1 MFHTTSIAIVAGNRR
16 LRNNICFL
24 VAASLALLLLIR
36 LLSSH
41 GVAQRPPLEEADI
54 LIKGGHVIDGTGG
67 PWMRADVAIKGDR
80 IVYVGRAPVKA
91 RRIIDATGK
100 VVTPGFFDMHAHSE
114 FGLSLDG
121 RAFSKVTQG
130 VTTEVL
136 GEHLS
141 AGPVLGP
148 AVDDPMMIT
157 PPVHRTWTTLGGF
170 FSFLEKK
177 GIGLNVVSY
186 VGAGQVRASVMGYEN
201 RTPTPAEM
209 EQMKTLIAQAMKE
222 GAFGLSA
229 GLVYVPNS
237 FDTTEQM
244 IEFAKVAA
252 SYGGIYSVH
261 MRTGDDAGLLET
273 FQIAKGANIPVEIFH
288 IGGTIAHNPNF
299 VRLIEQARSEGID
312 VTANAY
318 PYTVGWTYVRQLI
331 PVWAQ
336 AGNAAAITAR
346 LKDPEVRARV
356 IKELQAQ
363 PRRYGAWTISSAN
376 PEFDGYTLQ
385 QIADRLHVSVEEA
398 MVDFLIQQKAEG
410 FQIGPPDPS
419 MEAGVAAAFKNPWV
433 DIGSDGIALPAG
445 VHTAFGKPHPRSF
458 GTHTRV
464 LSFYVRDLH
473 ILTLE
478 EAIRK
483 MTSQPANRLGVSDRG
498 ILRQGMKADVVIFDP
513 TTVHDTSTYAKPDQY
528 SKGIEWVFVNGTAV
542 VSNGSPTGALPGR
555 VLRGPGYQPGTP

>member
-1 MFHTTSIAIVAGNRR
+1 
-16 LRNNICFL
+16 
-24 VAASLALLLLIR
+24 
-36 LLSSH
+36 
-41 GVAQRPPLEEADI
+41 
-54 LIKGGHVIDGTGG
+54 
-67 PWMRADVAIKGDR
+67 
-80 IVYVGRAPVKA
+80 
-91 RRIIDATGK
+91 
-100 VVTPGFFDMHAHSE
+100 
-114 FGLSLDG
+114 
-121 RAFSKVTQG
+121 
-130 VTTEVL
+130 
-136 GEHLS
+136 
-141 AGPVLGP
+141 
-148 AVDDPMMIT
+148 
-157 PPVHRTWTTLGGF
+157 
-170 FSFLEKK
+170 
-177 GIGLNVVSY
+177 
-186 VGAGQVRASVMGYEN
+186 
-201 RTPTPAEM
+201 M
-209 EQMKTLIAQAMKE
+209 EQMKELIAQAMKE

-244 IEFAKVAA
+244 IELAKVAA
-252 SYGGIYSVH
+252 GYGGIYTVH
-261 MRTGDDAGLLET
+261 MRTGDDKGLLET

-318 PYTVGWTYVRQLI
+318 PYTVGWTYVRQLL
-331 PVWAQ
+331 PAWAQ
-336 AGNAAAITAR
+336 VGDAAAITAR
-346 LKDPEVRARV
+346 LKQPEVRARV
-356 IKELQAQ
+356 IKELRERPSVAK
-363 PRRYGAWTISSAN
+363 YTISSAN
-376 PEFDGYTLQ
+376 TEFDGYTLQ
-385 QIADRLHVSVEEA
+385 QIADRRHVSVEEA

-433 DIGSDGIALPAG
+433 DVGSDGIALPAN
-445 VHTAFGKPHPRSF
+445 VHTSFGKPHPRSF

-513 TTVHDTSTYAKPDQY
+513 ATVHDTSTFAKPDQY
-528 SKGIEWVFVNGTAV
+528 SKGVEWVFVNGTAV
-542 VSNGSPTGALPGR
+542 VAKGAPTGALPGR

>member
-1 MFHTTSIAIVAGNRR
+1 MKKV
-16 LRNNICFL
+16 L
-24 VAASLALLLLIR
+24 VAVAFFLCSFIGYAQLAVLLLIG
-36 LLSSH
+36 LP
-41 GVAQRPPLEEADI
+41 GENAFAQSPPSEEADV

-67 PWMRADVAIKGDR
+67 PWMLADVAIKGDR

-91 RRIIDATGK
+91 KRVIDATGK

-114 FGLSLDG
+114 FGLSFDG
-121 RAFSKVTQG
+121 RGLSMVTQG

-157 PPVHRTWTTLGGF
+157 PPVRRAWTTLGGF

-177 GIGLNVVSY
+177 GIGLNIASY

-201 RTPTPAEM
+201 RTPTATEM
-209 EQMKTLIAQAMKE
+209 DQMKKLIAQAMEE

-252 SYGGIYSVH
+252 SYGGIYAVH
-261 MRTGDDAGLLET
+261 MRDGAETGLLET
-273 FQIAKGANIPVEIFH
+273 IQIAKDANIPVEIFH
-288 IGGTIAHNPNF
+288 LGGAIANDPNF
-299 VRLIEQARSEGID
+299 VPIIEKARSEGID

-318 PYTVGWTYVRQLI
+318 PYTVGWTYVRQLL

-336 AGNAAAITAR
+336 AGDAAAITAR
-346 LKDPEVRARV
+346 LKQPEVRARV
-356 IKELQAQ
+356 VKELHADPLPFAQ
-363 PRRYGAWTISSAN
+363 YRLSSAN
-376 PEFDGYTLQ
+376 LEYDGHTLQ
-385 QIADRLHVSVEEA
+385 QIADRDHTSVEEA
-398 MVDFLIQQKAEG
+398 MVDFLIKQKAEG

-419 MEAGVAAAFKNPWV
+419 RDAGIAMAFKNPWLDV
-433 DIGSDGIALPAG
+433 GSDGIALPAG
-445 VHTAFGKPHPRSF
+445 VHTSFGNPHPRSF

-464 LSFYVRDLH
+464 LALYVREEH
-473 ILTLE
+473 VLTLE
-478 EAIRK
+478 EAVRK
-483 MTSQPANRLGVSDRG
+483 MTSQSANRMGLSDRG
-498 ILRQGMKADVVIFDP
+498 ILRQGMKADVVVFDP
-513 TTVHDTSTYAKPDQY
+513 ATVQDMATYAKPDQY
-528 SKGIEWVFVNGTAV
+528 SKGIAWVLVNGTAV
-542 VSNGSPTGALPGR
+542 VANGTPTNALPGR
-555 VLRGPGYQPGTP
+555 VLRGPGYKPGTP

>member
-1 MFHTTSIAIVAGNRR
+1 MFDTTRIAIFAGNRR
-16 LRNNICFL
+16 LRNKLCFL
-24 VAASLALLLLIR
+24 AAAALTLLLLVR
-36 LLSSH
+36 LPTPN
-41 GVAQRPPLEEADI
+41 GFAQRPPLDEADI
-54 LIKGGHVIDGTGG
+54 LIEGGHVIDGTGG

-91 RRIIDATGK
+91 RRIIDATAK

-114 FGLSLDG
+114 FGLSMDG

-201 RTPTPAEM
+201 HPPTPAQM
-209 EQMKTLIAQAMKE
+209 EQMKKLIAQAMKE

-244 IEFAKVAA
+244 IELAKVAA
-252 SYGGIYSVH
+252 GYGGIYTVH
-261 MRTGDDAGLLET
+261 MRTGDDKGLLET

-318 PYTVGWTYVRQLI
+318 PYTVGWTYVRQLL
-331 PVWAQ
+331 PAWAQ
-336 AGNAAAITAR
+336 VGDAAAITAR
-346 LKDPEVRARV
+346 LKQPEVRARV
-356 IKELQAQ
+356 IKELRERPSVAK
-363 PRRYGAWTISSAN
+363 YTISSAN
-376 PEFDGYTLQ
+376 TEFDGYTLQ
-385 QIADRLHVSVEEA
+385 QIADRRHVSVEEA

-433 DIGSDGIALPAG
+433 DVGSDGIALPAN
-445 VHTAFGKPHPRSF
+445 VHTSFGKPHPRSF

-513 TTVHDTSTYAKPDQY
+513 ATVHDTSTFAKPDQY
-528 SKGIEWVFVNGTAV
+528 SKGVEWVFVNGTAV
-542 VSNGSPTGALPGR
+542 VAKGAPTGALPGR

>member
-1 MFHTTSIAIVAGNRR
+1 MFNVPGIVIFFHHR
-16 LRNNICFL
+16 LRNKVCFL
-24 VAASLALLLLIR
+24 AALAVLLLVGMPA
-36 LLSSH
+36 SNAF
-41 GVAQRPPLEEADI
+41 AQSPPTEEVDL

-67 PWMRADVAIKGDR
+67 PWMLADVAIKGDR

-91 RRIIDATGK
+91 KRVIDATGK

-114 FGLSLDG
+114 FGLSFDG
-121 RAFSKVTQG
+121 RGLSKVTQG

-157 PPVHRTWTTLGGF
+157 PPVKRTWTTLGGF

-177 GIGLNVVSY
+177 GIGLNVASY
-186 VGAGQVRASVMGYEN
+186 VGAGQVRASVMGYED
-201 RTPTPAEM
+201 RTPTAAEM
-209 EQMKTLIAQAMKE
+209 DQIKKLIAQAMQE

-252 SYGGIYSVH
+252 SYGGIYTVH
-261 MRTGDDAGLLET
+261 MRTGDDKGLLET

-318 PYTVGWTYVRQLI
+318 PYTVGWTYVRQLL
-331 PVWAQ
+331 PAWAQ

-346 LKDPEVRARV
+346 LKQPDVRARV
-356 IKELQAQ
+356 VAALHAD
-363 PRRYGAWTISSAN
+363 PRPFAKYTISSAN
-376 PEFDGYTLQ
+376 LDYDGHTFQ
-385 QIADRLHVSVEEA
+385 QVADRTHTSVEEA
-398 MVDFLIQQKAEG
+398 MVDFLIAQKAEG
-410 FQIGPPDPS
+410 FQIGPPDPT
-419 MEAGVAAAFKNPWV
+419 MEAGVAAAFKNPWI

-445 VHTAFGKPHPRSF
+445 VHTSFGNPHPRSF

-464 LSFYVRDLH
+464 LAKYVREEH
-473 ILTLE
+473 VLTLA

-498 ILRQGMKADVVIFDP
+498 ILRQGMKADVVVFDP
-513 TTVHDTSTYAKPDQY
+513 ATVQDMSTYAKPDQY
-528 SKGIEWVFVNGTAV
+528 SQGIAWVLVNGTAV
-542 VSNGSPTGALPGR
+542 VADGTPTNALPGR
-555 VLRGPGYQPGTP
+555 ILRGPGYKAGTP

>member
-1 MFHTTSIAIVAGNRR
+1 MFYQRR
-16 LRNNICFL
+16 M
-24 VAASLALLLLIR
+24 VVLALLLFAPPPP
-36 LLSSH
+36 S
-41 GVAQRPPLEEADI
+41 GFAQSPPREDADI
-54 LIKGGHVIDGTGG
+54 LIQGGQVIDGTGG
-67 PWMRADVAIKGDR
+67 PWMRADVAIKGDT

-91 RRIIDATGK
+91 KKIIDATGK
-100 VVTPGFFDMHAHSE
+100 VVTPGFFDMHTHSE
-114 FGLSLDG
+114 FGLSFDG
-121 RAFSKVTQG
+121 RALSKVTQG

-148 AVDDPMMIT
+148 AVDDPMMVT

-177 GIGLNVVSY
+177 GIAPNVVSY
-186 VGAGQVRASVMGYEN
+186 VGAGQVRASVMGYVN

-209 EQMKTLIAQAMKE
+209 DQMKKLIAQAMEE

-252 SYGGIYSVH
+252 GYGGIYTVH
-261 MRTGDDAGLLET
+261 MRTGDDKGLLET
-273 FQIAKGANIPVEIFH
+273 FAIAKGANIPVEIFH

-336 AGNAAAITAR
+336 EGDAAAITSR
-346 LKDPEVRARV
+346 LKQPEVRARV

-363 PRRYGAWTISSAN
+363 PGRYAKWTLCSAN
-376 PEFDGYTLQ
+376 PEFDGHTLQ
-385 QIADRLHVSVEEA
+385 EIADRLHTSVEEA

-410 FQIGPPDPS
+410 FQIGPPDPNY
-419 MEAGVAAAFKNPWV
+419 EAGVAAAFQNPWV
-433 DIGSDGIALPAG
+433 DVGSDGIALPAG
-445 VHTAFGKPHPRSF
+445 VHTSFGTPHPRSF
-458 GTHTRV
+458 GTHPRV
-464 LSFYVRDLH
+464 LGVYVREQH
-473 ILTLE
+473 VLTLQ

-498 ILRQGMKADVVIFDP
+498 ILRQGMKADVVVFDP
-513 TTVHDTSTYAKPDQY
+513 ATVRDTSTFAKPDQY
-528 SKGIEWVFVNGTAV
+528 AVGIGWVLINGAPV
-542 VSNGSPTGALPGR
+542 VANGAPTNALPGR
-555 VLRGPGYQPGTP
+555 ILHGPGYRPGTP

>member
-1 MFHTTSIAIVAGNRR
+1 MFDTPRIALLPQD
-16 LRNNICFL
+16 LRKQSEACFL
-24 VAASLALLLLIR
+24 ASILALLLFFVFATANVL
-36 LLSSH
+36 
-41 GVAQRPPLEEADI
+41 AQSPPSEEADI
-54 LIKGGHVIDGTGG
+54 LISGGHVVDGTGG
-67 PWMRADVAIKGDR
+67 PWVLANVAIKGDR
-80 IVYVGRAPVKA
+80 IIYVGRAPVKA
-91 RRIIDATGK
+91 TRIIDATGK

-121 RAFSKVTQG
+121 RALSKITQG

-157 PPVHRTWTTLGGF
+157 PPVTRSWTTLGGF
-170 FSFLEKK
+170 FSFLENK

-209 EQMKTLIAQAMKE
+209 DQMKKLISQAMEE
-222 GAFGLSA
+222 GAFGLSS

-244 IEFAKVAA
+244 IDLAKVAA
-252 SYGGIYSVH
+252 SYGGIYTVH
-261 MRTGDDAGLLET
+261 MRSSDDQGLLEAL
-273 FQIAKGANIPVEIFH
+273 QIAKGANIPMEIFH
-288 IGGTIAHNPNF
+288 LGTTIPRNPNF

-312 VTANAY
+312 VTTNAY

-336 AGNAAAITAR
+336 EGNAVAITER
-346 LKDPEVRARV
+346 LKQPEVRARV
-356 IKELQAQ
+356 IKEIQAD
-363 PRRYGAWTISSAN
+363 PRPLGQYTVSSAN
-376 PEFDGYTLQ
+376 LEFDGKTFQ
-385 QIADRLHVSVEEA
+385 QIADSRHISVAEA
-398 MVDFLIQQKAEG
+398 IVDFLIQQKAEG

-419 MEAGVAAAFKNPWV
+419 LEAGVAAAFKNPWLDV
-433 DIGSDGIALPAG
+433 GSDGISLPAG
-445 VHTAFGKPHPRSF
+445 VHTSFGNPHPRSF

-464 LSFYVRDLH
+464 LALYVRQMH
-473 ILTLE
+473 VLTLE

-483 MTSQPANRLGVSDRG
+483 MTSEAANRLGVSDRG
-498 ILRQGMKADVVIFDP
+498 ILRQGMKADVVVFDP
-513 TTVHDTSTYAKPDQY
+513 ATVTDTATYAKPDQY
-528 SKGIEWVFVNGTAV
+528 SKGIDWVLVNGTAV
-542 VSNGSPTGALPGR
+542 VANGTPTNSLPGK
-555 VLRGPGYQPGTP
+555 VLRGPGYKPGTP